1 MPIEPP
7 KIPSRRDRLVVSP
20 ERREEARAGMGG
32 EQTKAARALAPAA
45 ETAPAPVVET
55 PAAPAA
61 PETAAVAP
69 APTPQPVPAPPLAT
83 ATDAAPTPAP
93 APDLPA
99 ALPAEPAPA
108 PVAAV
113 SPAPAAKPAAA
124 GAKRRVG
131 RPAAAPDAVLM
142 EPEHA
147 VKIPESV
154 WEEIR
159 LSLVLFPKGEDLPRN
174 IKAYLVAAHRA
185 YDAQLRKQGKLPVKQ
200 AADK

>member
-1 MPIEPP
+1 MAIEPA

-32 EQTKAARALAPAA
+32 EQTKVALPAAPAAADVAPAPAA
-45 ETAPAPVVET
+45 ETPVAPT
-55 PAAPAA
+55 S
-61 PETAAVAP
+61 AVAP
-69 APTPQPVPAPPLAT
+69 AAVAT
-83 ATDAAPTPAP
+83 APTPAP
-93 APDLPA
+93 IPDLATAPTTEPA
-99 ALPAEPAPA
+99 AA
-108 PVAAV
+108 PVPVV
-113 SPAPAAKPAAA
+113 SPAAGPKPAAA

-185 YDAQLRKQGKLPVKQ
+185 YDAQLRKQAKLPAK
-200 AADK
+200 

>member
-1 MPIEPP
+1 MGIEPA

-32 EQTKAARALAPAA
+32 EQPKVAQPAAAAADVAPAPAA
-45 ETAPAPVVET
+45 ETPVAPT
-55 PAAPAA
+55 L
-61 PETAAVAP
+61 AVAP
-69 APTPQPVPAPPLAT
+69 AAVAT
-83 ATDAAPTPAP
+83 APR
-93 APDLPA
+93 
-99 ALPAEPAPA
+99 AEPAAA
-108 PVAAV
+108 PVPVV
-113 SPAPAAKPAAA
+113 SPAAGPKPAAA

-185 YDAQLRKQGKLPVKQ
+185 YDAQLRKQAKLPAKQ
-200 AADK
+200 PADK

>member
-1 MPIEPP
+1 MGIEPA

-32 EQTKAARALAPAA
+32 EQTKVARPTAPAADVAPAPAA
-45 ETAPAPVVET
+45 EALVAPLVAVATAPDLATAPTAEPAAAPVPVV
-55 PAAPAA
+55 APAA
-61 PETAAVAP
+61 GP
-69 APTPQPVPAPPLAT
+69 
-83 ATDAAPTPAP
+83 
-93 APDLPA
+93 
-99 ALPAEPAPA
+99 
-108 PVAAV
+108 
-113 SPAPAAKPAAA
+113 KPAAA

-185 YDAQLRKQGKLPVKQ
+185 YDAQLRKQAKLPAKQ
-200 AADK
+200 PADK

>member
-1 MPIEPP
+1 MGIEPA

-32 EQTKAARALAPAA
+32 EQTKVAL
-45 ETAPAPVVET
+45 

-61 PETAAVAP
+61 AAE
-69 APTPQPVPAPPLAT
+69 
-83 ATDAAPTPAP
+83 PTPAP
-93 APDLPA
+93 APDLVTTPTAESA
-99 ALPAEPAPA
+99 AA
-108 PVAAV
+108 PVPVV
-113 SPAPAAKPAAA
+113 SPAVGPKPAAA
-124 GAKRRVG
+124 GAKRRAG

-185 YDAQLRKQGKLPVKQ
+185 YDAQLRKQAKLPAKQ
-200 AADK
+200 PADK

>member
-1 MPIEPP
+1 MGIEPA

-32 EQTKAARALAPAA
+32 EQTKVALPAAPAADVAPAPAA
-45 ETAPAPVVET
+45 ETPVAPT
-55 PAAPAA
+55 S
-61 PETAAVAP
+61 AVA
-69 APTPQPVPAPPLAT
+69 T
-83 ATDAAPTPAP
+83 APTPAP
-93 APDLPA
+93 TPDLVATPT
-99 ALPAEPAPA
+99 AEPAAA
-108 PVAAV
+108 PVPV
-113 SPAPAAKPAAA
+113 MSPAAGPKPAAA

-185 YDAQLRKQGKLPVKQ
+185 YDAQLRKQAKLPAKQ
-200 AADK
+200 PADK

>member
-1 MPIEPP
+1 MAIEPA

-32 EQTKAARALAPAA
+32 EQTKVALPAA
-45 ETAPAPVVET
+45 
-55 PAAPAA
+55 AAAD
-61 PETAAVAP
+61 VA
-69 APTPQPVPAPPLAT
+69 
-83 ATDAAPTPAP
+83 AAPTPAP
-93 APDLPA
+93 APDLTTAPTAEPAAA
-99 ALPAEPAPA
+99 ALP
-108 PVAAV
+108 VV
-113 SPAPAAKPAAA
+113 SPAAGPKSAAA
-124 GAKRRVG
+124 GAKRRAG

-185 YDAQLRKQGKLPVKQ
+185 YDAQLRKQAKLPAKQ
-200 AADK
+200 PADK

>member
-1 MPIEPP
+1 MGIEPA

-32 EQTKAARALAPAA
+32 EQTKVALPAAPAADVAPAPAA
-45 ETAPAPVVET
+45 ETPVAPT
-55 PAAPAA
+55 S
-61 PETAAVAP
+61 AVAP
-69 APTPQPVPAPPLAT
+69 AAVATTPT
-83 ATDAAPTPAP
+83 
-93 APDLPA
+93 
-99 ALPAEPAPA
+99 AEPAAA
-108 PVAAV
+108 PVPVV
-113 SPAPAAKPAAA
+113 SPAAGPKPAAA

-142 EPEHA
+142 EPEHV

-185 YDAQLRKQGKLPVKQ
+185 YDGQLRKQGKLPAKQ
-200 AADK
+200 PEGK

>member
-1 MPIEPP
+1 MAIEPA

-32 EQTKAARALAPAA
+32 EQTKVAQPTAPAADVTPAPAA
-45 ETAPAPVVET
+45 ETLVAP
-55 PAAPAA
+55 
-61 PETAAVAP
+61 AVAP
-69 APTPQPVPAPPLAT
+69 TPDLTTAPT
-83 ATDAAPTPAP
+83 
-93 APDLPA
+93 
-99 ALPAEPAPA
+99 AEPAA
-108 PVAAV
+108 GPVPVV
-113 SPAPAAKPAAA
+113 SPAAGPKPAAA

-131 RPAAAPDAVLM
+131 RPAAAPDAMLM

-159 LSLVLFPKGEDLPRN
+159 LSLVLFPKGEELPRN

-185 YDAQLRKQGKLPVKQ
+185 YDAQLRKQAKLPAKQ
-200 AADK
+200 PADK

>member
-1 MPIEPP
+1 MGIEPA

-32 EQTKAARALAPAA
+32 EQTKVAQPAAAAADVAPAPAA
-45 ETAPAPVVET
+45 ETPVAPT
-55 PAAPAA
+55 S
-61 PETAAVAP
+61 AVAP
-69 APTPQPVPAPPLAT
+69 AAVAT
-83 ATDAAPTPAP
+83 APT
-93 APDLPA
+93 
-99 ALPAEPAPA
+99 AEPAAA
-108 PVAAV
+108 PVPVV
-113 SPAPAAKPAAA
+113 SPAAGPKPAAA

-131 RPAAAPDAVLM
+131 RPVAAPDTVLM

-185 YDAQLRKQGKLPVKQ
+185 YDAQLRKQAKLPAKQ
-200 AADK
+200 PADK

>member
-32 EQTKAARALAPAA
+32 EQTKAARASAPAVD
-45 ETAPAPVVET
+45 TAPAPVVEL

-61 PETAAVAP
+61 SELAAVAA

-83 ATDAAPTPAP
+83 AADAAPDLAAAP
-93 APDLPA
+93 
-99 ALPAEPAPA
+99 PAEPAPA
-108 PVAAV
+108 PVDAV

-185 YDAQLRKQGKLPVKQ
+185 YDSQLRKQGKLPVKQ

>member
-1 MPIEPP
+1 MAIEPA

-32 EQTKAARALAPAA
+32 EQTKVAL
-45 ETAPAPVVET
+45 

-61 PETAAVAP
+61 DVAPAPAVETPVAPAPAVAP
-69 APTPQPVPAPPLAT
+69 APEPTT
-83 ATDAAPTPAP
+83 APT
-93 APDLPA
+93 
-99 ALPAEPAPA
+99 AEPAAA
-108 PVAAV
+108 PVPVV
-113 SPAPAAKPAAA
+113 SPAAGPKPAAA

-185 YDAQLRKQGKLPVKQ
+185 YDAQLRKQAKLPAK
-200 AADK
+200 

>member
-1 MPIEPP
+1 MGIEPA

-32 EQTKAARALAPAA
+32 EQTKVAGAVAPAA
-45 ETAPAPVVET
+45 G
-55 PAAPAA
+55 
-61 PETAAVAP
+61 AP
-69 APTPQPVPAPPLAT
+69 APTPEPMPAPPLPT
-83 ATDAAPTPAP
+83 A
-93 APDLPA
+93 
-99 ALPAEPAPA
+99 
-108 PVAAV
+108 
-113 SPAPAAKPAAA
+113 AAA
-124 GAKRRVG
+124 GAKRRAG

-159 LSLVLFPKGEDLPRN
+159 LSLVLFPKGQDLPRN

-185 YDAQLRKQGKLPVKQ
+185 YDAQLRKQAKLPTKQ
-200 AADK
+200 PADK

>member
-1 MPIEPP
+1 MAIEPA

-32 EQTKAARALAPAA
+32 EQTKVALPAAPAADVAPAPAA
-45 ETAPAPVVET
+45 ETPVAPT
-55 PAAPAA
+55 S
-61 PETAAVAP
+61 AVAP
-69 APTPQPVPAPPLAT
+69 AAVVT
-83 ATDAAPTPAP
+83 APTPAP
-93 APDLPA
+93 APDLVTSPT
-99 ALPAEPAPA
+99 AEPTAV
-108 PVAAV
+108 PVPRV
-113 SPAPAAKPAAA
+113 SPAAGPKPAAAA

-185 YDAQLRKQGKLPVKQ
+185 YDAQLRKQAKLPAKQ
-200 AADK
+200 PADK